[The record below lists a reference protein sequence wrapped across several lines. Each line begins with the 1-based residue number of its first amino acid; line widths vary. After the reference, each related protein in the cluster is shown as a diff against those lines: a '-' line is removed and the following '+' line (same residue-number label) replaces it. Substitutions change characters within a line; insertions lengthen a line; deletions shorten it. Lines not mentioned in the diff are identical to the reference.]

1 MIMMMK
7 MKMKM
12 KVMMMMVMM
21 MMVVVVVAV
30 VALGEKQFLAYVFWI
45 MKRASLPML
54 QATNVFSC
62 SAPRS
67 KQQKR
72 RRDKRRQEVERK
84 ETLCASLRVSQNEP
98 RTRTAQNAGIHF
110 VQACAVETHVKISQ
124 EPLDTEIYR

>member
-12 KVMMMMVMM
+12 KVMMMMMVM

-67 KQQKR
+67 KQQEKR

-84 ETLCASLRVSQNEP
+84 RNTLCEPTRVPE
-98 RTRTAQNAGIHF
+98 
-110 VQACAVETHVKISQ
+110 
-124 EPLDTEIYR
+124 

>member
-1 MIMMMK
+1 MIMMMMMKMK

-12 KVMMMMVMM
+12 KVMMMMMVMM
-21 MMVVVVVAV
+21 MMVVVVAV

-67 KQQKR
+67 KQQEKTR
-72 RRDKRRQEVERK
+72 SRTQRN
-84 ETLCASLRVSQNEP
+84 TLCEPTRVQNEP

>member
-1 MIMMMK
+1 MIMMMMMK

-12 KVMMMMVMM
+12 KVMMMMMVMM

-67 KQQKR
+67 KQQEKTR
-72 RRDKRRQEVERK
+72 SRTQRN
-84 ETLCASLRVSQNEP
+84 TLCEPTRVPE
-98 RTRTAQNAGIHF
+98 
-110 VQACAVETHVKISQ
+110 
-124 EPLDTEIYR
+124 